1 MLQKIEEINEFKDRF
16 KLKFDGFRLTNY
28 AFNDF
33 LMEILANG
41 TAYVVGGFLRDI
53 ANGSL
58 SRDLDMMVD
67 IDQELLEDILKR
79 SQLKYKFNRMS
90 GVKISLPDSEV
101 DLWTIDNNWAFRTDV
116 VNRNEN
122 YIIERIA
129 DGCFFNYDSL
139 VINVNKGN
147 FIHVRNYNECVTKK
161 TLDILRKNDLY
172 KKKNP
177 TVEANILRAFFL
189 AKKFKLSFSEN
200 CTTYLARSIINLK
213 LQHGS
218 LFSRLE
224 TFLEKYPKYSAIISI
239 DDVAT
244 MSESAIKD
252 SRIIEDRKSIDN
264 QQKFN
269 F

>member
-1 MLQKIEEINEFKDRF
+1 MLQKIDDINEFKKRF
-16 KLKFDGFRLTNY
+16 KLKFEVFRLTNH

-41 TAYVVGGFLRDI
+41 TAYVVGGFIRDI
-53 ANGSL
+53 ANGAV
-58 SRDLDMMVD
+58 SRDLDMIVD
-67 IDQELLEDILKR
+67 INQKLLEKILKG
-79 SQLKYKFNRMS
+79 SELKYSFNRMS
-90 GVKISLPDSEV
+90 GVKISMPGGEV
-101 DLWTIDNNWAFRTDV
+101 DLWTIDNNWAFKTDV

-147 FIHVRNYNECVTKK
+147 FIYVRNYNECVMGK

-172 KKKNP
+172 KKRNP
-177 TVEANILRAFFL
+177 TVEANILKAFFL
-189 AKKFKLSFSEN
+189 AKKYELSFSEN

-218 LFSRLE
+218 ALDRLE
-224 TFLEKYPKYSAIISI
+224 TFLVKYPKYSSVIAN
-239 DDVAT
+239 DDLFS
-244 MSESAIKD
+244 MSDSVINH
-252 SRIIEDRKSIDN
+252 SRIIEDRKSINN